1 MKNYG
6 KEIILDLHEVKNI
19 HLFNRKDLKKFFI
32 ELCSLLDMK
41 RCTLHFWDYKGYE
54 EEYRKAPIHLKGTSA
69 IQFIS
74 TSNITIH
81 TLDEM
86 RRVYLN
92 VFSCKDFNSTKTKKF
107 CVNYFDGKI
116 VTAKTIKRR

>member
-1 MKNYG
+1 MNYG
-6 KEIILDLHEVKNI
+6 KELILDIHNCKNT

-32 ELCSLLDMK
+32 ELCNLIDME
-41 RCTLHFWDYKGYE
+41 REDLHFWDYTGE
-54 EEYRKAPIHLKGTSA
+54 EAEYAKAPIHLRGTSA

-86 RRVYLN
+86 KRIYLN
-92 VFSCKDFNSTKTKKF
+92 VFSCKDFKSKVVKYF
-107 CVNYFDGKI
+107 CIKYFDGLV
-116 VTAKTIKRR
+116 VTCQTIGRK